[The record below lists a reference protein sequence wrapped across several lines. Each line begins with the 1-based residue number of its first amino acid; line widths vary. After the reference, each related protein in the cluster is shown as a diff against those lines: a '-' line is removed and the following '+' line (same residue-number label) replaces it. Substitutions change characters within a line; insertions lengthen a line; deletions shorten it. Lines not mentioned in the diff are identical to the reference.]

1 MKRSWA
7 IARRD
12 SASYFYSWTGV
23 LVLFFYSILAGIFFV
38 LPAVAYAKISLH
50 AATESMSGIPGLS
63 ASRYVFSSFFANL
76 GNMLMFIIPFLSMR
90 AFAEERHLQT
100 LELLFTY
107 PVSDIEIVLG
117 KFWGLLR
124 FFFVL
129 TLPTFAYLIL
139 LQAQGAAIDM
149 GPFLAGYCG
158 FFLLAT
164 AYASLGIFVSAIS
177 PNSILCSVMT
187 FSILVGFWILDWV
200 AGITDGGWSQFFS
213 ALAPYQ
219 HFQNFTIGIVD
230 LSDLVY
236 FLFFTLYF
244 LYLALR
250 AVESRNWKK

>member
-1 MKRSWA
+1 MKRCWA

-23 LVLFFYSILAGIFFV
+23 LVLFFFSVLAGIFFV

-50 AATESMSGIPGLS
+50 AAAESMAGVPGLS
-63 ASRYVFSSFFANL
+63 ASRYIFSSYFSNL
-76 GNMLMFIIPFLSMR
+76 GNMLMFVIPFLSMR

-124 FFFVL
+124 FFVVL
-129 TLPTFAYLIL
+129 TLPTFAYAIL
-139 LQAQGAAIDM
+139 LQAQGAAMDL
-149 GPFLAGYCG
+149 GPFFAGYLG
-158 FFLLAT
+158 FLLLAT
-164 AYASLGIFVSAIS
+164 AYAALGIFVSAIT
-177 PNSILCSVMT
+177 PNSILCSVVT
-187 FSILVGFWILDWV
+187 FSVLVGFWILDWV
-200 AGITDGGWSQFFS
+200 AGIADGVWSKFFT
-213 ALAPYQ
+213 ALSPNQ

-230 LSDLVY
+230 LSDGVY

-250 AVESRNWKK
+250 AVESRNWKG